1 MKGAERELSPGELA
15 LLHDHARADWRPVI
29 AATQLPML
37 FVAGAESEFW
47 PSSHAAAAA
56 ALAPRGESAVIAHD
70 GHAANIEQPK
80 AFNAGLLDF
89 LARVG

>member
-1 MKGAERELSPGELA
+1 
-15 LLHDHARADWRPVI
+15 
-29 AATQLPML
+29 
-37 FVAGAESEFW
+37 
-47 PSSHAAAAA
+47 
-56 ALAPRGESAVIAHD
+56 VIAHD